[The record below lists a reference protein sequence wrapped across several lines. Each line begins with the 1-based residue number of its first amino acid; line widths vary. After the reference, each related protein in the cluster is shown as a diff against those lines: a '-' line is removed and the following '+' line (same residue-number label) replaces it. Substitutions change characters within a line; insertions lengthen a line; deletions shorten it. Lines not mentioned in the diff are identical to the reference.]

1 MPDSDCRKRMYGRM
15 RSLRLYQLGEGSLVR
30 AELESYLDVLEPML
44 AAIRAVRQDALL
56 QSCSEQRLMAFER
69 MLAIPINGNI
79 PLEERR
85 QIAVSKMS
93 IGPSDFHR
101 EGLEKALNAIGVSAT
116 VQETP
121 GGGTITV
128 TAKSLADS
136 QMTLEQV
143 KEAFEALIPA
153 HLQAE
158 FVTGGIT
165 FAEFDSLNKTF
176 TQLDGMDRTWSQL
189 EMMPKEEWEEEE

>member
-1 MPDSDCRKRMYGRM
+1 M
-15 RSLRLYQLGEGSLVR
+15 R

-101 EGLEKALNAIGVSAT
+101 EGLEKALNAIGVNAT

-121 GGGTITV
+121 GRRDDHRDRQKSGGQPDD
-128 TAKSLADS
+128 AGAGKGSL
-136 QMTLEQV
+136 
-143 KEAFEALIPA
+143 
-153 HLQAE
+153 
-158 FVTGGIT
+158 
-165 FAEFDSLNKTF
+165 
-176 TQLDGMDRTWSQL
+176 
-189 EMMPKEEWEEEE
+189 

>member
-15 RSLRLYQLGEGSLVR
+15 RSLRLYQLDEGSLVR
-30 AELESYLDVLEPML
+30 AELESYLDVLEPM
-44 AAIRAVRQDALL
+44 QDALL

-69 MLAIPINGNI
+69 MLAIPINENI

-101 EGLEKALNAIGVSAT
+101 EGLEKALNAIGVNAT

-128 TAKSLADS
+128 TARSLADS
-136 QMTLEQV
+136 QMTLEQA
-143 KEAFEALIPA
+143 KEAFEALVPA

>member
-15 RSLRLYQLGEGSLVR
+15 RSLRLYQPGEGSLVR

-44 AAIRAVRQDALL
+44 VAIRAVQQDALL

-69 MLAIPINGNI
+69 MLAIPINENI

-101 EGLEKALNAIGVSAT
+101 EGLEKALNDMEPGILQEPRRLLTIGDHAFNDLFPLARLGARTLWVNPYPAIHKPPCDGEVAT
-116 VQETP
+116 TGE
-121 GGGTITV
+121 
-128 TAKSLADS
+128 LADY
-136 QMTLEQV
+136 
-143 KEAFEALIPA
+143 
-153 HLQAE
+153 
-158 FVTGGIT
+158 
-165 FAEFDSLNKTF
+165 
-176 TQLDGMDRTWSQL
+176 LDRL
-189 EMMPKEEWEEEE
+189 

>member
-1 MPDSDCRKRMYGRM
+1 MT
-15 RSLRLYQLGEGSLVR
+15 LGEKLWINKSVFEQSLYY
-30 AELESYLDVLEPML
+30 E
-44 AAIRAVRQDALL
+44 
-56 QSCSEQRLMAFER
+56 
-69 MLAIPINGNI
+69 
-79 PLEERR
+79 
-85 QIAVSKMS
+85 
-93 IGPSDFHR
+93 
-101 EGLEKALNAIGVSAT
+101 
-116 VQETP
+116 ETP

-128 TAKSLADS
+128 TARSLADS

-176 TQLDGMDRTWSQL
+176 TQLDGMDKTWSQL

>member
-44 AAIRAVRQDALL
+44 VAIRAVQQDALL

-69 MLAIPINGNI
+69 MLAIPINENI

-85 QIAVSKMS
+85 QIAVSNMS

-143 KEAFEALIPA
+143 KEAFEALVPA

>member
-1 MPDSDCRKRMYGRM
+1 MSAP
-15 RSLRLYQLGEGSLVR
+15 
-30 AELESYLDVLEPML
+30 
-44 AAIRAVRQDALL
+44 L
-56 QSCSEQRLMAFER
+56 Q
-69 MLAIPINGNI
+69 
-79 PLEERR
+79 ERR
-85 QIAVSKMS
+85 AA
-93 IGPSDFHR
+93 GADRPS
-101 EGLEKALNAIGVSAT
+101 
-116 VQETP
+116 QP
-121 GGGTITV
+121 P
-128 TAKSLADS
+128 KSLADS

-143 KEAFEALIPA
+143 KEAFEALVPA